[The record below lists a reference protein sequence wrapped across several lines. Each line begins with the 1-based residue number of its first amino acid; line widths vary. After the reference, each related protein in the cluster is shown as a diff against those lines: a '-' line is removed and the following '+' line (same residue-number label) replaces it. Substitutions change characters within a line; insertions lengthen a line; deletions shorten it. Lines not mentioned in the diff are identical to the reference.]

1 MAITPIEIAV
11 LAVVVIIF
19 VMWGPKK
26 IPELARALGRA
37 RKEFSEGAKD
47 AQTPPDASGAA
58 QPESTDDTLLET
70 ARKLGITTEGKT
82 AEQISQ
88 EIVSKANKSS

>member
-47 AQTPPDASGAA
+47 AQTPPGA
-58 QPESTDDTLLET
+58 
-70 ARKLGITTEGKT
+70 
-82 AEQISQ
+82 
-88 EIVSKANKSS
+88 